1 MVAFLFPFT
10 CEIEKDNRSDNGKI
24 SNRKNCRPTTLN
36 WNAPYQLMK
45 CSGNFD
51 PKSHWNQKKTCN
63 MRLNDVTLFRCM
75 LKLPNADKVK
85 VLKLIDST
93 WRPEDA
99 ADSRQSSRQNVCIR
113 RFAFSHE
120 QHEKIDTSN
129 PAVKW
134 IKRSM
139 ILQSS
144 IFAHWAFQRFIDNCE
159 KYSSAL

>member
-10 CEIEKDNRSDNGKI
+10 CEIEKGNRSDNGKI

-36 WNAPYQLMK
+36 WIALYQLMK
-45 CSGNFD
+45 CFDNFD

-75 LKLPNADKVK
+75 LKLPNANKV
-85 VLKLIDST
+85 KLIDST

-99 ADSRQSSRQNVCIR
+99 ADSRQSSLTKYLHTKNRPSPTNNTKRQTHPIMLWNGSKEVW
-113 RFAFSHE
+113 FY
-120 QHEKIDTSN
+120 
-129 PAVKW
+129 
-134 IKRSM
+134 
-139 ILQSS
+139 LQSS
-144 IFAHWAFQRFIDNCE
+144 IFAYGAFQRFIDNCE

>member
-85 VLKLIDST
+85 LIDST
-93 WRPEDA
+93 WRPEDLKTQQTADKA
-99 ADSRQSSRQNVCIR
+99 AWQNICIR
-113 RFAFSHE
+113 RIAFSHE
-120 QHEKIDTSN
+120 QHEKTDTSN
-129 PAVKW
+129 HAVKW

-139 ILQSS
+139 ILPTFFHLRIWSFS
-144 IFAHWAFQRFIDNCE
+144 KIHR
-159 KYSSAL
+159 